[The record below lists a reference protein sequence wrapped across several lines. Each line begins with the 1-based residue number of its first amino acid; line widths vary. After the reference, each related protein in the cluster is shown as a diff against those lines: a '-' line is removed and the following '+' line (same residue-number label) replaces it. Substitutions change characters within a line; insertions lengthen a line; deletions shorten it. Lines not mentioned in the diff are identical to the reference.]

1 MSMQQAQDPQ
11 QRFWAKVN
19 KTPDCWLW
27 TGGKTGEG
35 YGVFS
40 LHGRDVRAYRY
51 AYELLVGAIQSGLF
65 IDHLCR
71 VPACVNPAHLQP
83 VTPQINSQRQGLR
96 TNNTSGYRGVCW
108 RTQRGKWVVRVRVG
122 GTLYS
127 GGSFDDVHEAG
138 RAAAELRARVYGSGW
153 SPSMAVWPHS

>member
-1 MSMQQAQDPQ
+1 MQQAQDPQ

-27 TGGKTGEG
+27 TGGKTGHG

-40 LHGRDVRAYRY
+40 LHGRDVRAHRA
-51 AYELLVGAIQSGLF
+51 AYEFLVGAIPSGLV

-71 VPACVNPAHLQP
+71 VPACVNPEHLQP
-83 VTPQINSQRQGLR
+83 VTQQINCLRQGLSTR
-96 TNNTSGYRGVCW
+96 NKSGYRGVSW
-108 RTQRGKWVVRVRVG
+108 HTQRGKWRVEVNVG
-122 GTLYS
+122 GTFYS
-127 GGSFDDVHEAG
+127 GGLFDDVHAAG

-153 SPSMAVWPHS
+153 SPSMSV